1 MSKQTELAQV
11 ADTITVDSG
20 NVGINTSSPSYP
32 LHVDRG
38 ATGDIAHFEGQG
50 SVHLR
55 IGENSNNMYINAN
68 NGNATLAFQ
77 TNGSERMRINSSGN
91 VGIGSVPSYKLHVE
105 GAGNQFI
112 FLNNAS
118 TNDGFY
124 FKAGSGASSIQTNGG
139 SSVMNFF
146 TAGTE
151 RMRIDA
157 AGRVTM
163 PYQPCFNVGLSNN
176 FTPSGNF
183 QVLPFNDTSSDGKH
197 NIGGHY
203 ATSGGN
209 HGKFIAPVA
218 GRYFFHAL
226 VLYQDVS
233 NGTDMNDS
241 FYIRKNGNTVAF
253 SHRRAYGSNGT
264 TMSTNYFADHAS
276 TILNLGAGDYVQII
290 LKRSRTV
297 HGNTF
302 YSYFSGNLI
311 G

>member
-11 ADTITVDSG
+11 ADTITGDSG
-20 NVGINTSSPSYP
+20 NVGIGTSSPSHS
-32 LHVDRG
+32 LQINGSDKAVNFRV
-38 ATGDIAHFEGQG
+38 GDASGNN
-50 SVHLR
+50 SLR
-55 IGENSNNMYINAN
+55 IYNNTTSNAVALDASDSATNM
-68 NGNATLAFQ
+68 
-77 TNGSERMRINSSGN
+77 
-91 VGIGSVPSYKLHVE
+91 
-105 GAGNQFI
+105 QFAI
-112 FLNNAS
+112 S
-118 TNDGFY
+118 
-124 FKAGSGASSIQTNGG
+124 
-139 SSVMNFF
+139 
-146 TAGTE
+146 GTE

-157 AGRVTM
+157 SGRVTT

-176 FTPSGNF
+176 FTPSGTF

-218 GRYFFHAL
+218 GRYFFHTL
-226 VLYQDVS
+226 VLYQGVP

-276 TILNLGAGDYVQII
+276 TILNLGAGDYVQIV
-290 LKRSRTV
+290 LKKTQTV